1 MKYRKWVNKMAK
13 KVAEQSLTKNHI
25 IGDFC
30 VFWLFK
36 KDSFFIYYYKT
47 DFYFLT
53 EAWGILG
60 ILKNCDGSQMI
71 TTPGVNWTT
80 YFS

>member
-1 MKYRKWVNKMAK
+1 MKYRKCVNKMTK

-36 KDSFFIYYYKT
+36 KDSFFIYHYKT
-47 DFYFLT
+47 DFNFDRSMGDYGYS
-53 EAWGILG
+53 E
-60 ILKNCDGSQMI
+60 KCEGSQMI

>member
-1 MKYRKWVNKMAK
+1 MTK

-47 DFYFLT
+47 DFSFLT
-53 EAWGILG
+53 EAWGILD
-60 ILKNCDGSQMI
+60 IVKKYEGSQLI
-71 TTPGVNWTT
+71 STPGVNWTT

>member
-1 MKYRKWVNKMAK
+1 MKYRKRANKMTR

-53 EAWGILG
+53 EAWGILD
-60 ILKNCDGSQMI
+60 ILKN
-71 TTPGVNWTT
+71 VKEVK
-80 YFS
+80 